1 MATPDIPVII
11 PANGD
16 NAEMELLCA
25 VADKWQF
32 PIQEAPTE
40 GLAITAENGKV
51 AVRDFAVPKQ
61 QGVYVDFLS
70 GSSQYRQQHGGGKKE
85 PIAKAVGLKGKDGL
99 KILDA
104 TPGLGRDAFVLVAL
118 GCEVTLVERSA
129 VVAALLEDGIRRL
142 ANASA
147 DLAARML
154 LVHGNS
160 IEQMKAGDLAVDV
173 VYLDP
178 MFPHKRKSALVKKEM
193 RLFQHLLGADTDA
206 DELLAP
212 ARAVASQR
220 VVVKRPAYAEPLAS
234 VAPSMAITSKKHRFD
249 VYITPNQ

>member
-1 MATPDIPVII
+1 MATPDIPVFVN
-11 PANGD
+11 PDLDQQGR
-16 NAEMELLCA
+16 ELLA
-25 VADKWQF
+25 TVVEKWQF
-32 PIQEAPTE
+32 PVVRSTPT
-40 GLAITAENGKV
+40 GLAIVIESGNV
-51 AVRDFAVPKQ
+51 AVKDFAEPKQ

-85 PIAKAVGLKGKDGL
+85 PIAKAVGLKGRDSL
-99 KILDA
+99 QVLDA

-142 ANASA
+142 AVTSPV
-147 DLAARML
+147 LAERL
-154 LVHGNS
+154 KLVHGNS
-160 IEQMKAGDLAVDV
+160 IEEMKTGDIRADV

-193 RLFQHLLGADTDA
+193 RLFQHLLGTDADA

-212 ARAVASQR
+212 ARAIASQR
-220 VVVKRPAYAEPLAS
+220 VVVKRPAYADPLAC
-234 VAPSMAITSKKHRFD
+234 VTPSMAITSKKHRFD